1 MIKQPSRLYYLYICA
16 YHLETKSIVLYI
28 PLMNN
33 LSNISC
39 RLLLLVLLLILT
51 PYDTLSGDRLRVV
64 TTIPTLKE
72 FVRQVGG
79 ERVEVVSLLKGG
91 EDLHTFDP
99 RPSDTRAVYNA
110 DVLIKI
116 GIGLDDW
123 ADKVAAASGN
133 KKLIVIETSKGVNV
147 ISSPGENP
155 SHTHGNPH
163 IWHDPENAK
172 VMVENI
178 YQAFIKVSPANADYF
193 KVNKDAYIARLTDLD
208 RELDATIS
216 DIKDRRVVTYHPGWA
231 YLLRRFQLREMFSI
245 EKAPGREPSAREIA
259 RAIETIR
266 KENIRLI
273 LGEPEAPKKVLDIIS
288 KKSGAVAVNLAPE
301 IGSLPQATGYIEM
314 MRYNVGEIAK
324 GLK

>member
-1 MIKQPSRLYYLYICA
+1 MD
-16 YHLETKSIVLYI
+16 
-28 PLMNN
+28 N

-39 RLLLLVLLLILT
+39 RLLLLALLLILT
-51 PYDTLSGDRLRVV
+51 PYETLSGDRLRVV

-79 ERVEVVSLLKGG
+79 EKVEVVSLLKGG

-110 DVLIKI
+110 EVLIKI

-133 KKLIVIETSKGVNV
+133 KKLIVTETSEGVNV

-178 YQAFIKVSPANADYF
+178 YQAFIKASPANADYF
-193 KVNKDAYIARLTDLD
+193 KVNKDAYMARLTGLD
-208 RELDATIS
+208 KELDATLS
-216 DIKDRRVVTYHPGWA
+216 DIKERRVVTYHPGWA

-288 KKSGAVAVNLAPE
+288 KESGAVAVNLSPE

>member
-1 MIKQPSRLYYLYICA
+1 
-16 YHLETKSIVLYI
+16 
-28 PLMNN
+28 MNN
-33 LSNISC
+33 LSNSSC
-39 RLLLLVLLLILT
+39 RLLLFTLLLILLT
-51 PYDTLSGDRLRVV
+51 PYGTTAGEKVRVV
-64 TTIPTLKE
+64 TTIPTLKD

-110 DVLIKI
+110 EILIKI
-116 GIGLDDW
+116 GLGLDEW

-133 KKLIVIETSKGVNV
+133 RKLIVIETSKGVNI

-178 YQAFIKVSPANADYF
+178 YQAFIKASPTNADYF
-193 KVNKDAYIARLTDLD
+193 KANKDEYMARLTELD
-208 RELDATIS
+208 KELDATLS
-216 DIKDRRVVTYHPGWA
+216 DIRDRRVVTYHPGWA

-259 RAIETIR
+259 VAINRI
-266 KENIRLI
+266 KSGKIRLI
-273 LGEPEAPKKVLDIIS
+273 LGEPEAPKKLLDIIS
-288 KKSGAVAVNLAPE
+288 MESGAVAVNLAPE
-301 IGSLPQATGYIEM
+301 IGSVPQATGYIEM
-314 MRYNVGEIAK
+314 MRNNVGEIAK

>member
-1 MIKQPSRLYYLYICA
+1 MCA
-16 YHLETKSIVLYI
+16 NHLETKSIVLYI

-33 LSNISC
+33 LSNSSC
-39 RLLLLVLLLILT
+39 RLILFTLLLILLT
-51 PYDTLSGDRLRVV
+51 PYGTLAGDRLRVV
-64 TTIPTLKE
+64 TTIPTLKD

-110 DVLIKI
+110 EILIKI
-116 GIGLDDW
+116 GLGLDEW

-133 KKLIVIETSKGVNV
+133 RKLIVIETSKGINV

-172 VMVENI
+172 VMVESI
-178 YQAFIKVSPANADYF
+178 YQAFIKASPTNADYF
-193 KVNKDAYIARLTDLD
+193 KANKDAYMARLTELD
-208 RELDATIS
+208 KELDATLS
-216 DIKDRRVVTYHPGWA
+216 DIRDRRVVTYHPGWA

-259 RAIETIR
+259 GAINRIKSE
-266 KENIRLI
+266 KIRLI
-273 LGEPEAPKKVLDIIS
+273 LGEPEAPKKLLDIIS
-288 KKSGAVAVNLAPE
+288 MESGAVAVNLAPE
-301 IGSLPQATGYIEM
+301 IGSVPQATGYIEM
-314 MRYNVGEIAK
+314 MRNNVREIAK

>member
-1 MIKQPSRLYYLYICA
+1 MD
-16 YHLETKSIVLYI
+16 
-28 PLMNN
+28 N

-39 RLLLLVLLLILT
+39 RLLLLALLLILT
-51 PYDTLSGDRLRVV
+51 PYETLSGDRLRVV

-79 ERVEVVSLLKGG
+79 EKVEVASLLKGG

-110 DVLIKI
+110 EVLIKI

-133 KKLIVIETSKGVNV
+133 KKLIVTETSEGVNV

-178 YQAFIKVSPANADYF
+178 YQAFIKASPANADYF
-193 KVNKDAYIARLTDLD
+193 KVNKDAYMARLTGLD
-208 RELDATIS
+208 KELDATLS
-216 DIKDRRVVTYHPGWA
+216 DIKERRVVTYHPGWS

-288 KKSGAVAVNLAPE
+288 KESRAVAVNLSPE

>member
-133 KKLIVIETSKGVNV
+133 KKLIVIETSKGVNA

-208 RELDATIS
+208 KELDATIS

-288 KKSGAVAVNLAPE
+288 KESGALAVNLAPE

>member
-1 MIKQPSRLYYLYICA
+1 MD
-16 YHLETKSIVLYI
+16 
-28 PLMNN
+28 N

-39 RLLLLVLLLILT
+39 RLLLLALLLILT
-51 PYDTLSGDRLRVV
+51 PYETLSGDRLRVV

-79 ERVEVVSLLKGG
+79 EKIEVVSLLKGG

-110 DVLIKI
+110 EVLIKI

-133 KKLIVIETSKGVNV
+133 KKLIVTETSEGVNV

-178 YQAFIKVSPANADYF
+178 YQAFIKASPANADYF
-193 KVNKDAYIARLTDLD
+193 KVNKDAYMARLTGLD
-208 RELDATIS
+208 KELEATLS
-216 DIKDRRVVTYHPGWA
+216 DIKERRVVTYHPGWA

-288 KKSGAVAVNLAPE
+288 KESGAVAVNLSPE

>member
-1 MIKQPSRLYYLYICA
+1 
-16 YHLETKSIVLYI
+16 
-28 PLMNN
+28 MNN
-33 LSNISC
+33 FSNSTRIF
-39 RLLLLVLLLILT
+39 LLFALLLILT

-79 ERVEVVSLLKGG
+79 EKVEVVSLLKGG

-110 DVLIKI
+110 EVLIKI
-116 GIGLDDW
+116 GIGLDEW

-133 KKLIVIETSKGVNV
+133 KKLIVTETSKGVNV

-178 YQAFIKVSPANADYF
+178 YKAFVKASPADADYF
-193 KVNKDAYIARLTDLD
+193 KVNRDAYLARLTELD
-208 RELDATIS
+208 NELDATLS

-231 YLLRRFQLREMFSI
+231 YLLRRFQLLEMFSI

-259 RAIETIR
+259 KAIETIR
-266 KENIRLI
+266 KEDIRLI
-273 LGEPEAPKKVLDIIS
+273 LGEPEAPEKVLDIIS
-288 KKSGAVAVNLAPE
+288 KESGAVAVNLAPE

-324 GLK
+324 VLK

>member
-1 MIKQPSRLYYLYICA
+1 MD
-16 YHLETKSIVLYI
+16 
-28 PLMNN
+28 N

-39 RLLLLVLLLILT
+39 RLLLLALLLILT
-51 PYDTLSGDRLRVV
+51 PYETLSGDRLRVV

-79 ERVEVVSLLKGG
+79 EKVEVASLLKGG

-110 DVLIKI
+110 EVLIKI

-133 KKLIVIETSKGVNV
+133 KKLIVTETSEGVNV

-178 YQAFIKVSPANADYF
+178 YQAFIKASPANADYF
-193 KVNKDAYIARLTDLD
+193 KVNKDAYMARLTGLD
-208 RELDATIS
+208 KELDATLS
-216 DIKDRRVVTYHPGWA
+216 DIKERRVVTYHPGWA

-288 KKSGAVAVNLAPE
+288 KESRAVAVNLSPE

>member
-1 MIKQPSRLYYLYICA
+1 MD
-16 YHLETKSIVLYI
+16 
-28 PLMNN
+28 N

-39 RLLLLVLLLILT
+39 RLLLLALLLILT
-51 PYDTLSGDRLRVV
+51 PYETLSGDRLRVV

-79 ERVEVVSLLKGG
+79 EKVEVVSLLKGG

-110 DVLIKI
+110 EVLIKI

-133 KKLIVIETSKGVNV
+133 KKLIVTETSEGVNV

-178 YQAFIKVSPANADYF
+178 YQAFIKASPANADYF
-193 KVNKDAYIARLTDLD
+193 KVNKDAYMARLTGLD
-208 RELDATIS
+208 KELDATLS
-216 DIKDRRVVTYHPGWA
+216 DIKERRVVTYHPGWS

-288 KKSGAVAVNLAPE
+288 KESRAVAVNLSPE

>member
-1 MIKQPSRLYYLYICA
+1 
-16 YHLETKSIVLYI
+16 
-28 PLMNN
+28 MNN
-33 LSNISC
+33 LSNSSC
-39 RLLLLVLLLILT
+39 RLLLFALLLILT

-193 KVNKDAYIARLTDLD
+193 KVNKDASIARLTDLD
-208 RELDATIS
+208 KELDATIS

-259 RAIETIR
+259 RGIETIR

-288 KKSGAVAVNLAPE
+288 RESGALAVNLAPE

>member
-1 MIKQPSRLYYLYICA
+1 
-16 YHLETKSIVLYI
+16 
-28 PLMNN
+28 MNN

-288 KKSGAVAVNLAPE
+288 KESGALAVNLAPE